1 MKKILKIF
9 ILFIV
14 GGISYLL
21 IELAYRGHTHWSML
35 FVGGICFVLLGAQN
49 EMYTWNMPLIWQC
62 VIGALIVT
70 AVEFVAGR
78 IINIRLGWNVWD
90 YSNLPFNLQG
100 QICLLFSGLWMLLS
114 APAIILD
121 DYLRYWFFG
130 EEEPK
135 YIIFGG
141 KKKWTLCW

>member
-35 FVGGICFVLLGAQN
+35 IVGGICFVLLGAQN
-49 EMYTWNMPLIWQC
+49 EIYTWNMPLIWQC

-70 AVEFVAGR
+70 AVEFVAGC
-78 IINIRLGWNVWD
+78 IINMWLGWNVWD

-100 QICLLFSGLWMLLS
+100 QICLLFSGLWVLLS
-114 APAIILD
+114 VPAIILD

-130 EEEPK
+130 EEKPK

-141 KKKWTLCW
+141 KKEWVLC

>member
-1 MKKILKIF
+1 MKKLLKIL
-9 ILFIV
+9 ILFMV

-21 IELAYRGHTHWSML
+21 IELAYRGRTHWSMIL
-35 FVGGICFVLLGAQN
+35 VGGICFVLLGAQN
-49 EMYTWNMPLIWQC
+49 EMYTGNMPLLWQC
-62 VIGALIVT
+62 VIGALIIT
-70 AVEFVAGR
+70 TVEFVAGY

-100 QICLLFSGLWMLLS
+100 QICLLFTGLWMLLS

-130 EEEPK
+130 EEKPQ

-141 KKKWTLCW
+141 KKK